1 MPPAVRTQQA
11 KEAMPRLIS
20 LVSRELSVLLG
31 AIADLNS
38 DRRLWPNL
46 EPSWPGGPGSRPA
59 RGRLLAALFGLFVV
73 ACGGVPSLAPS
84 RQHVDVR
91 LGMYVN
97 LTHAPALVGLRQGIF
112 TKALG
117 PAVTLMTTT
126 FSAGPDAVTALLSN
140 SIDAT
145 YIGPNPAINAFTQS
159 HGRAVRIV
167 SGATSGGASLVVK
180 PAVAS
185 PTDLRGKTLA
195 TPQLGNTQDVAL
207 RYWLSRNGVKTALEG
222 RGDVSIHPQENAQTL
237 QTFRAGQIDG
247 AWVPEP
253 WATRLVLEGGGKV
266 LVDERDLWPRGL
278 FANTVLMVRTDFLRQ
293 HPAIVRR
300 LIDGQIQSNALINSQ
315 PADAQRIANA
325 AINEITG
332 KPLSD
337 QVVAQAWG
345 RLTFTDDPMASSLRD
360 SAQHASQVGLLPSAD
375 LRGIFDLSLLNQAL
389 GAQGQ
394 PRVLGA

>member
-1 MPPAVRTQQA
+1 
-11 KEAMPRLIS
+11 MPRLIS
-20 LVSRELSVLLG
+20 LVRRELSLLLG
-31 AIADLNS
+31 AIADVNS
-38 DRRLWPNL
+38 DRRLWSNL
-46 EPSWPGGPGSRPA
+46 EPVWPAGPGFGST

-73 ACGGVPSLAPS
+73 GCGSSPGLAPS
-84 RQHVDVR
+84 QQHVDLR
-91 LGMYVN
+91 LGLYAN

-112 TKALG
+112 AKALG
-117 PAVTLMTTT
+117 PDVTLSTTT

-145 YIGPNPAINAFTQS
+145 YIGPNPAINAFAQS
-159 HGRAVRIV
+159 RGQAVRIV

-180 PAVAS
+180 PAVTSSA
-185 PTDLRGKTLA
+185 DLRGKTLA

-207 RYWLSRNGVKTALEG
+207 RYWLSRNGLRTTLEG
-222 RGDVSIHPQENAQTL
+222 SGDVSIHPQENAQTL

-253 WATRLVLEGGGKV
+253 WATRLILEGGGKV
-266 LVDERDLWPRGL
+266 LVDERDLWPGGL
-278 FANTVLMVRTDFLRQ
+278 FATTVLMVRTDFLRQ
-293 HPAIVRR
+293 HPAVVGR
-300 LIDGQIQSNALINSQ
+300 LIDGLIQSNAFINSQ
-315 PADAQRIANA
+315 PADAQRIANS
-325 AINEITG
+325 AIIEITG

-337 QVVAQAWG
+337 QVLAQAWG
-345 RLTFTDDPMASSLRD
+345 RLTFTNDPIARSLRD

-394 PRVLGA
+394 PRVRGA

>member
-1 MPPAVRTQQA
+1 MQ
-11 KEAMPRLIS
+11 RLIS

-31 AIADLNS
+31 AVADLNS
-38 DRRLWPNL
+38 DRRLWSNL
-46 EPSWPGGPGSRPA
+46 EPAWPGGPTSRSA
-59 RGRLLAALFGLFVV
+59 RSRLLATLFGLFVV
-73 ACGGVPSLAPS
+73 ACGGVPGLAPS
-84 RQHVDVR
+84 QQHVDLR
-91 LGMYVN
+91 LGMYAN

-117 PAVTLMTTT
+117 PDVTLTTTT

-167 SGATSGGASLVVK
+167 SGATSGGASLVVR
-180 PAVAS
+180 PAVTS

-195 TPQLGNTQDVAL
+195 TPQLGNTQDVAM
-207 RYWLSRNGVKTALEG
+207 RYWLSRNGLKTTLEG
-222 RGDVSIHPQENAQTL
+222 SGDLSIHPQENAQTL

-253 WATRLVLEGGGKV
+253 WATRLVLESGGKV

-278 FANTVLMVRTDFLRQ
+278 FATTLLMVRTDFLRQ
-293 HPAIVRR
+293 HPAIVSR
-300 LIDGQIQSNALINSQ
+300 LIDGQIQSNAFINSQ

-325 AINEITG
+325 AINEFTG
-332 KPLSD
+332 KPLFD
-337 QVVAQAWG
+337 QVLAQAWG
-345 RLTFTDDPMASSLRD
+345 RLTFTDDPIASSLRD

-375 LRGIFDLSLLNQAL
+375 LRRIFDLSLLNQAL